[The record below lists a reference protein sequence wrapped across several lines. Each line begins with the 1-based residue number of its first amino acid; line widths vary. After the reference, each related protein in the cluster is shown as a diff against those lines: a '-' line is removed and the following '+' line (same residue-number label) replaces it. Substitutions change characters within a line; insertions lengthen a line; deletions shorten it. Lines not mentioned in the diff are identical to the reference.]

1 MIQGQRNCF
10 CKIKL
15 SKSLW
20 SFLLSAK
27 LESQRCISRKT
38 NACTLTE
45 SMDTGQRPQ
54 KSWYYVNVSFS
65 WYRCIVEDHW
75 RQYIKEYKGSAL
87 HWIVD
92 EEEQPQWK
100 VGRDEGS
107 REWNINVHERVRC
120 PDLCKGHWKH
130 TARCAKVWHGFKH
143 CIESGLQGGKWSKK
157 LTSVKY
163 YSLALI
169 IDSILNLHYDSSL
182 KLKDRKALKLT
193 LGWNM
198 GRIL

>member
-1 MIQGQRNCF
+1 MIHGQRNCF

-38 NACTLTE
+38 TACTLAE
-45 SMDTGQRPQ
+45 PMDTGQRPQ

-65 WYRCIVEDHW
+65 WYRCIVEDRW
-75 RQYIKEYKGSAL
+75 RQYIKSTKALRCTELWMRRSSPDEKWVGMKDPGSEIL
-87 HWIVD
+87 T
-92 EEEQPQWK
+92 
-100 VGRDEGS
+100 S
-107 REWNINVHERVRC
+107 MREWDVLIC
-120 PDLCKGHWKH
+120 AKH

>member
-20 SFLLSAK
+20 SFLLSGQTWVTALHFK
-27 LESQRCISRKT
+27 KDQCMHFGWTHGHWTEATKVLVLRKCFWYDRCS
-38 NACTLTE
+38 
-45 SMDTGQRPQ
+45 
-54 KSWYYVNVSFS
+54 
-65 WYRCIVEDHW
+65 VEDHW
-75 RQYIKEYKGSAL
+75 RQYIKEYKDSAL

-163 YSLALI
+163 YSLALTP
-169 IDSILNLHYDSSL
+169 S
-182 KLKDRKALKLT
+182 
-193 LGWNM
+193 
-198 GRIL
+198 